1 MNLKINAKLLAS
13 LLFIFFLPS
22 FFFVVLNFSSLAIGL
37 IVILFF
43 LLPFYLDNFFSE
55 RLVLLFVIAFML
67 VLFSSVYA
75 YFYTGNLKAVIS
87 AFVIFIILLFL
98 LLISE
103 ELGRLAFGEIYNT
116 VFGVYLVL
124 LLFGLL
130 SLVYTIPI
138 PLYLDRPKAVFPFS
152 EESHYGLALGM
163 LSITLVSVSHLK
175 HSLFILISLIFFAL
189 IFPSLTLL
197 VFGMIAFFIVSLRVR
212 FGVLLFLAL
221 VLVALVGMFQIPYF
235 YERLDFSEENRNLTF
250 LVFAQGVMIIYESLT
265 NLNFFGHGFQSLGLN
280 GLGSN
285 VFTEQIIAV
294 TGKPMNLQDGG
305 FLFAKIFFEFGVLA
319 GIVLLTFYCYVVI
332 KILLKI
338 NLYCGFFGQMDAT
351 LKKEIFFQSFL
362 IGLAVELFLRGY
374 GYFSPTLLIASL
386 FYLNSKSLRHV

>member
-1 MNLKINAKLLAS
+1 MVQFRILS
-13 LLFIFFLPS
+13 LLLILVLFPS
-22 FFFVVLNFSSLAIGL
+22 FVFVAFNQSSLASGL
-37 IVILFF
+37 VIILSL
-43 LLPFYLDNFFSE
+43 LLPFYLNNYFSDK
-55 RLVLLFVIAFML
+55 LVLFLVIVFML

-75 YFYTGNLKAVIS
+75 YFYTENLKPVIS
-87 AFVIFIILLFL
+87 LFAIFIILLFL
-98 LLISE
+98 LLASE
-103 ELGRLAFGEIYNT
+103 ELWQWDFRVIYNT

-124 LLFGLL
+124 LIVGLL
-130 SLVYTIPI
+130 SLVYSVPI
-138 PLYLDRPKAVFPFS
+138 FSYLDRPKAVFPFS

-163 LSITLVSVSHLK
+163 LSIALVSVSHLK
-175 HSLFILISLIFFAL
+175 HTLFIVISLMFFAL

-212 FGVLLFLAL
+212 FGLMLFLAL
-221 VLVALVGMFQIPYF
+221 VSVALVGMFQIPYF
-235 YERLDFSEENRNLTF
+235 YERLDFSEENHNLTF

-285 VFTEQIIAV
+285 VFTEQIIAI

-305 FLFAKIFFEFGVLA
+305 FLFAKIFYEFGVLA
-319 GIVLLTFYCYVVI
+319 GIVLLTLYCYVVI

-338 NLYCGFFGQMDAT
+338 NLYSRFFGQIDAT

-374 GYFSPTLLIASL
+374 GYFSPTLLVALL
-386 FYLNSKSLRHV
+386 FYLNSKSLTNA